1 MGNKSATSAS
11 GNTNRRLFC
20 LAGGFAFWFSA
31 ICVRLFWLQVVA
43 YGDYSQKAARQQ
55 QRSIEVSAIRGN
67 IYDRNGNELAMTAK
81 VDSVFAVPSEI
92 TNIHKTAV
100 DLARVLRT
108 DPDDIETR
116 LHAGHAF
123 AWVARKIDKDTSVR
137 IHALN
142 LKGIYFQKEAKR
154 FYPKQELA
162 AQVLVYV
169 GLDDEGLGG
178 IEREFDA

>member
-1 MGNKSATSAS
+1 MGRQVRSNKYFRLYGSLAALRDFRNESSSIMGNKSATSAS

-43 YGDYSQKAARQQ
+43 YGDYSQQAARQQ
-55 QRSIEVSAIRGN
+55 QRSIEVPAIRGN

-100 DLARVLRT
+100 DLARALNT
-108 DPDDIETR
+108 DADDIETR
-116 LHAGHAF
+116 LHA
-123 AWVARKIDKDTSVR
+123 
-137 IHALN
+137 
-142 LKGIYFQKEAKR
+142 
-154 FYPKQELA
+154 
-162 AQVLVYV
+162 
-169 GLDDEGLGG
+169 
-178 IEREFDA
+178 